1 MRSKYATILYV
12 LFIIILLAGLAL
24 LFLRQ
29 PFIDYWREVEGVEDV
44 EIIIRKSP
52 AQNELINTDILNGE
66 DLSALSEQVTVFSFD
81 SICGD
86 SIKAPKRCTE
96 GNSNPFL
103 VVE

>member
-12 LFIIILLAGLAL
+12 FFIVIFLAGLAL

-44 EIIIRKSP
+44 EVIIRKSP
-52 AQNELINTDILNGE
+52 AQNELINTNILNGE
-66 DLSALSEQVTVFSFD
+66 DLSALSEQVIIFSFD

-86 SIKAPKRCTE
+86 SIKAPKRCTA
-96 GNSNPFL
+96 GNSNPFKQ
-103 VVE
+103 VE